1 MIIKTLP
8 PSKMRNVDN
17 VCFEGRD
24 YVIRRRYHIA
34 YKYTFK
40 GRTFEEAKAAL
51 LAKDGFFGFNTTHAS
66 RPHDFFTP
74 ASPDNIILRPDDRN
88 SAECVLYFSNSP
100 QHTALLDAF
109 EDISIDKKEETGD
122 GCILDVSF
130 NADFYVTLP
139 DCIADDMWCFDGYK
153 TENIPPAE
161 EWIEKELARN
171 ISSGIHGGEDISYLY
186 SVPYTYPCREKF
198 WPWQESE
205 PDDVH
210 LEIVEAIPLE
220 EGIAT
225 CFYDSDIVEEFQNT
239 GSGSLMR

>member
-24 YVIRRRYHIA
+24 YVIRRRYHIT
-34 YKYTFK
+34 YRYTFK
-40 GRTFEEAKAAL
+40 NRTFEEAKAAL
-51 LAKDGFFGFNTTHAS
+51 LAKDGLFGFNTTHAS

-109 EDISIDKKEETGD
+109 EDISISKKDETGD

-130 NADFYVTLP
+130 DADFYVTLP
-139 DCIADDMWCFDGYK
+139 DHYADPMTIFDGYK
-153 TENIPPAE
+153 KDSIPPAE
-161 EWIEKELARN
+161 KWIPEALEDQLGEDGGYSMLRN
-171 ISSGIHGGEDISYLY
+171 I
-186 SVPYTYPCREKF
+186 PYVYPGREKF
-198 WPWQESE
+198 WPYQESE

-210 LEIVEAIPLE
+210 LEIVEATPLE